1 VIQGFAAIFNTTKKQ
16 VAWKKQSLKIPAKMQ
31 KMTPPTRSE
40 IHAHMKILFF
50 DIETNGIDHWQTKA
64 GLKDLHCLSIYE
76 PSEDKMQS
84 FSTTAGNVQEG
95 LDLLSEADYICGHNS
110 IKFDAPCLEK
120 LYGFTHKN
128 VLDTLVMAM
137 CIYPDAKN
145 DDFSRQD
152 FPKDLIGRHS
162 LKAWGYRIGQY
173 KGDFGTTTDWSC
185 WSQEMQDYCEQDVKV
200 TYALFKHLTKNGPSR
215 QMLFLEHDFAVLMQQ
230 QENNGWPFNIKKAEE
245 LTANLMAARG
255 VLQQQLQEAFPP
267 TFEEMKSSLGWE
279 VEGIQGATK
288 KELGVTLKELGKRPG
303 EITSLLKLATKLDN
317 KKKEVLFNP
326 NSRDQISER
335 LMGLGWKPTAF
346 EGKRPAINEA
356 VLREVGLPQADIL
369 CEYLLLA
376 KRLGQVAEGKQ
387 AWLTLELNGRIHG
400 EVVTGGAVSGRCTHR
415 NPNIAQVPAGRAPFG
430 HECRSCFE
438 APVGKVL
445 VGADAAG
452 LELRCLA
459 HYLHQWDK
467 GAYSKEIVAGDIHT
481 ANQRAAGLQTRDQAK
496 TFIYAFLYGAGDAKI
511 GSIVG
516 GSSREGK
523 KLKADFMR
531 RIPAIGKL
539 NDTVQLHVQRTNTL
553 KGLDGRIL
561 PCRSPHSA
569 LNLLL
574 QSAGAVLMKQALVTF
589 SKKAAHP
596 YELHGNIHDEVQF
609 SCDPE
614 HAADLGKTFIRSLRT
629 AGEILNFK
637 CPLDGEFKVGNNWAE
652 TH

>member
-1 VIQGFAAIFNTTKKQ
+1 
-16 VAWKKQSLKIPAKMQ
+16 
-31 KMTPPTRSE
+31 
-40 IHAHMKILFF
+40 MKILYF
-50 DIETNGIDHWQTKA
+50 DIETNGIDHWQTLK
-64 GLKDLHCLSIYE
+64 GLKDLHCLSIYD
-76 PSEDKMQS
+76 PTTDVMKSFTTHEDNIK
-84 FSTTAGNVQEG
+84 EG
-95 LDLLSEADYICGHNS
+95 LELLSSADYICGHNS
-110 IKFDAPCLEK
+110 IKFDAPALEK
-120 LYGFTHKN
+120 LYGFTHPN

-137 CIYPDAKN
+137 CIYPDTKS
-145 DDFSRQD
+145 DDFNRQE
-152 FPKDLIGRHS
+152 FPKDLIGRNS
-162 LKAWGYRIGQY
+162 LKAWGYRIGEN
-173 KGDFGTTTDWSC
+173 KGDFGNTTDWSA
-185 WSQEMQDYCEQDVKV
+185 WSKEMQEYCEQDVRV
-200 TYALFKHLTKNGPSR
+200 THKLFKHLTKNAPSR
-215 QMLFLEHDFAVLMQQ
+215 RMLFLEHDFAKLMQQ
-230 QENNGWPFNIKKAEE
+230 QERNGWVFNVKKAEK
-245 LTANLMAARG
+245 LTADLMAARG
-255 VLQQQLQEAFPP
+255 VLQKKLQEAFPP
-267 TFEEMKSSLGWE
+267 TVEEMKSSMGWE
-279 VEGIQGATK
+279 VEGIQAATK
-288 KELGVTLKELGKRPG
+288 KELGAFLKENGSTPKQVAA
-303 EITSLLKLATKLDN
+303 LLKAATKLGN
-317 KKKEVLFNP
+317 KSKEVLFNP

-346 EGKRPAINEA
+346 EGKRPAINEP
-356 VLREVGLPQADIL
+356 VLRDVGLPQADLL

-387 AWLTLELNGRIHG
+387 AWLSLELNGRIHG
-400 EVVTGGAVSGRCTHR
+400 EVVTNGAISGRCTHR

-438 APVGKVL
+438 APEGKVL

-459 HYLHQWDK
+459 HYLYQWDK
-467 GAYSKEIVAGDIHT
+467 GAYAKAILEGDIHS
-481 ANQRAAGLQTRDQAK
+481 ANQKAAGLQTRDQAK

-539 NDTVQLHVQRTNTL
+539 NETVQQHVTKSNTL

-589 SKKAAHP
+589 SKEAKKP
-596 YELHGNIHDEVQF
+596 FELHGNIHDEVQF
-609 SCDPE
+609 SCLPE
-614 HAADLGKTFIRSLRT
+614 DAEELGKTFIRSLKK
-629 AGEILNFK
+629 AGEILDFK
-637 CPLDGEFKVGNNWAE
+637 CPVDGEYKIGQSWAE

>member
-1 VIQGFAAIFNTTKKQ
+1 MSVLN
-16 VAWKKQSLKIPAKMQ
+16 P
-31 KMTPPTRSE
+31 
-40 IHAHMKILFF
+40 
-50 DIETNGIDHWQTKA
+50 ETN
-64 GLKDLHCLSIYE
+64 E
-76 PSEDKMQS
+76 MRS
-84 FSTTAGNVQEG
+84 FSSVANNIKDG
-95 LDLLSEADYICGHNS
+95 LDLLSSADYICGHNS

-120 LYGFTHKN
+120 LFGFTHPN

-145 DDFSRQD
+145 DDYNREG
-152 FPKDLIGRHS
+152 FPKELIGRNS
-162 LKAWGYRIGQY
+162 LKAWGYRIGEY
-173 KGDFGTTTDWSC
+173 KGDFGETTDWSG

-200 TYALFKHLTKNGPSR
+200 TAKLFYYLTKNQPSR
-215 QMLFLEHDFAVLMQQ
+215 KMLFLEHSFAKLMAV

-245 LTANLMAARG
+245 LTASLMAARG
-255 VLQQQLQEAFPP
+255 ELQAKLQVAFPP
-267 TFEEMKSSLGWE
+267 TVEEMKSSLGWT
-279 VEGIQGATK
+279 VDGVSGATK
-288 KELGVTLKELGKRPG
+288 KELTAALKELGKKPA
-303 EITSLLKLATKLDN
+303 EVTALLKKATKLDN
-317 KKKEVLFNP
+317 KKKQILFNP

-356 VLREVGLPQADIL
+356 VLREVGLPEADLL

-387 AWLTLELNGRIHG
+387 AWLSLAVNGRIHG
-400 EVVTGGAVSGRCTHR
+400 EVVTNGAVSGRCTHR
-415 NPNIAQVPAGRAPFG
+415 NPNVAQVPAGRAPFG

-438 APVGKVL
+438 APKGKVL

-459 HYLHQWDK
+459 HYLYQWDK
-467 GAYSKEIVAGDIHT
+467 GAYAKTIIEGDIHT
-481 ANQRAAGLQTRDQAK
+481 ANQKAAGLETRDQAK

-539 NDTVQLHVQRTNTL
+539 NEVVQQHVTRTNTL
-553 KGLDGRIL
+553 KGLDGRNL

-574 QSAGAVLMKQALVTF
+574 QSAGAVLMKQALVEF
-589 SKKAAHP
+589 SKRASKP

-609 SCDPE
+609 SCLPE
-614 HAADLGKTFIRSLRT
+614 HAEELGNTFIYSLKQ
-629 AGEILNFK
+629 AGTILNFK
-637 CPLDGEFKVGNNWAE
+637 CPVDGEFKIGNNWAE

>member
-1 VIQGFAAIFNTTKKQ
+1 MTKPARSNNTNTT
-16 VAWKKQSLKIPAKMQ
+16 
-31 KMTPPTRSE
+31 TN
-40 IHAHMKILFF
+40 MKLLFF
-50 DIETNGIDHWQTKA
+50 DIETNAIDHWQTKA

-76 PSEDKMQS
+76 PVSARMQS
-84 FSTTAGNVQEG
+84 FSSQKGNIQDG
-95 LDLLSEADYICGHNS
+95 LDLLTSADYICGHNS
-110 IKFDAPCLEK
+110 IKFDAPCLKK
-120 LYGFTHKN
+120 LYGFNHEN

-137 CIYPDAKN
+137 CIHPDAKN
-145 DDFSRQD
+145 DDYNREG

-162 LKAWGYRIGQY
+162 LKAWGYRIGEY
-173 KGDFGTTTDWSC
+173 KGEFGETTDWSK
-185 WSQEMQDYCEQDVKV
+185 WSQEMQDYCEQDVRV
-200 TYALFKHLTKNGPSR
+200 TAKLFYYLTKSKPSR
-215 QMLFLEHDFAVLMQQ
+215 QMLYLEHDFAKLMAV
-230 QENNGWPFNIKKAEE
+230 QEDNGWPFNMEKAEK

-255 VLQQQLQEAFPP
+255 ILQQQLQEAFPP
-267 TFEEMKSSLGWE
+267 TVEEMKSSMGWE
-279 VEGIQGATK
+279 VEGVQGATK

-356 VLREVGLPQADIL
+356 VLREVGLPQADLL

-376 KRLGQVAEGKQ
+376 KRLAQVAEGKQ
-387 AWLTLELNGRIHG
+387 AWLTLARDGRIHG

-415 NPNIAQVPAGRAPFG
+415 NPNVAQVPAGRAPFG
-430 HECRSCFE
+430 HECRDCFE
-438 APVGKVL
+438 APEGKVL

-459 HYLHQWDK
+459 HYLYQWDQGMYAK
-467 GAYSKEIVAGDIHT
+467 VIVADDIHT
-481 ANQRAAGLQTRDQAK
+481 ANQRAAGLETRDQAK

-539 NDTVQLHVQRTNTL
+539 NDVVQQHVQKTNTL

-574 QSAGAVLMKQALVTF
+574 QSAGAILMKQALVSF
-589 SKKAAHP
+589 SKKALYP

-609 SCDPE
+609 SCLPE
-614 HAADLGKTFIRSLRT
+614 HAKDLGETFILALKK
-629 AGEILNFK
+629 AGTILNFK
-637 CPLDGEFKVGNNWAE
+637 CPIDGEYKIGNTWAE

>member
-1 VIQGFAAIFNTTKKQ
+1 
-16 VAWKKQSLKIPAKMQ
+16 
-31 KMTPPTRSE
+31 
-40 IHAHMKILFF
+40 MKLLFF
-50 DIETNGIDHWQTKA
+50 DIETNGIDHWQTKK
-64 GLKDLHCLSIYE
+64 GLKDLHCLSILDPVTDE
-76 PSEDKMQS
+76 MKS
-84 FSTTAGNVQEG
+84 FSPSGLNIQEG
-95 LDLLSEADYICGHNS
+95 LDLLASADFICGHNS
-110 IKFDAPCLEK
+110 VKFDAPCLEK
-120 LYGFTHKN
+120 LYGFTHKG
-128 VLDTLVMAM
+128 VLDTMVMAM

-145 DDFSRQD
+145 DDFNREG
-152 FPKDLIGRHS
+152 FPKDLIGRNS
-162 LKAWGYRIGQY
+162 LKAWGYRIGEY
-173 KGDFGTTTDWSC
+173 KGDFGTTTDWST
-185 WSQEMQDYCEQDVKV
+185 WSQEMQDYCEQDVRV
-200 TYALFKHLTKNGPSR
+200 TAKLFYYLTEKKPSR
-215 QMLFLEHDFAVLMQQ
+215 QMLYLEHDFAKLMAV
-230 QENNGWPFNIKKAEE
+230 QENNGWPFNMKKAEK

-267 TFEEMKSSLGWE
+267 TVEDMKSTMGWE
-279 VEGIQGATK
+279 VNGIQGATK
-288 KELGVTLKELGKRPG
+288 KELGAALKEQGHPPKQVTL
-303 EITSLLKLATKLDN
+303 LLKEATKLDH

-356 VLREVGLPQADIL
+356 VLRDVGLPQADLL

-387 AWLTLELNGRIHG
+387 AWLTLALDGRIHG
-400 EVVTGGAVSGRCTHR
+400 EVVTNGAVSGRCTHR
-415 NPNIAQVPAGRAPFG
+415 NPNVAQVPAGRAPFG
-430 HECRSCFE
+430 HECRDCFE
-438 APVGKVL
+438 APEGKVL

-459 HYLHQWDK
+459 HYLFQWDK
-467 GAYSKEIVAGDIHT
+467 GAYAKTIVEGDIHT
-481 ANQRAAGLQTRDQAK
+481 ANQKAAGLETRDQAK

-511 GSIVG
+511 GSIVN

-539 NDTVQLHVQRTNTL
+539 NAVVQQHVTKSNTL

-574 QSAGAVLMKQALVTF
+574 QSAGAVLMKQALVCF
-589 SKKAAHP
+589 AKKAMHP

-609 SCDPE
+609 SCAPE
-614 HAADLGKTFIRSLRT
+614 HAKELGEAFIRSLKL
-629 AGEILNFK
+629 AGSILNFN
-637 CPLDGEFKVGNNWAE
+637 CPVDGEYKVGNTWAE

>member
-1 VIQGFAAIFNTTKKQ
+1 
-16 VAWKKQSLKIPAKMQ
+16 
-31 KMTPPTRSE
+31 
-40 IHAHMKILFF
+40 MKLLFF
-50 DIETNGIDHWQTKA
+50 DIETNGIDHWQTKK
-64 GLKDLHCLSIYE
+64 GLKDLHCLSILDPVTDE
-76 PSEDKMQS
+76 MKS
-84 FSTTAGNVQEG
+84 FSPSGLNIQEG
-95 LDLLSEADYICGHNS
+95 LDLLASADFICGHNS
-110 IKFDAPCLEK
+110 VKFDAPCLEK
-120 LYGFTHKN
+120 LYGFTHKG
-128 VLDTLVMAM
+128 VLDTMVMAM

-145 DDFSRQD
+145 DDFNREG
-152 FPKDLIGRHS
+152 FPKDLIGRNS
-162 LKAWGYRIGQY
+162 LKAWGYRIGEY
-173 KGDFGTTTDWSC
+173 KGDFGTTTDWST
-185 WSQEMQDYCEQDVKV
+185 WSQEMQDYCEQDVRV
-200 TYALFKHLTKNGPSR
+200 TAKLFYYLTEKKPSR
-215 QMLFLEHDFAVLMQQ
+215 QMLYLEHDFAKLMAV
-230 QENNGWPFNIKKAEE
+230 QENNGWPFNMKKAEK

-267 TFEEMKSSLGWE
+267 TVEDMKSTMGWE
-279 VEGIQGATK
+279 VNGIQGATK
-288 KELGVTLKELGKRPG
+288 KELGAALKEQGHPPKQVTL
-303 EITSLLKLATKLDN
+303 LLKESTKLDN

-356 VLREVGLPQADIL
+356 VLREVGLPQADLL

-387 AWLTLELNGRIHG
+387 AWLTLALDGRIHG
-400 EVVTGGAVSGRCTHR
+400 EVVTNGAVSGRCTHR
-415 NPNIAQVPAGRAPFG
+415 NPNVAQVPAGRAPFG
-430 HECRSCFE
+430 HECRDCFE
-438 APVGKVL
+438 APEGKVL

-459 HYLHQWDK
+459 HYLFQWDK
-467 GAYSKEIVAGDIHT
+467 GAYAKTIVEGDIHT
-481 ANQRAAGLQTRDQAK
+481 ANQKAAGLETRDQAK

-511 GSIVG
+511 GSIVN

-539 NDTVQLHVQRTNTL
+539 NAVVQQHVTKSNTL

-574 QSAGAVLMKQALVTF
+574 QSAGAVLMKQALVCF
-589 SKKAAHP
+589 AKKAMYP

-609 SCDPE
+609 SCAPE
-614 HAADLGKTFIRSLRT
+614 HAKELGEAFIRSLKL
-629 AGEILNFK
+629 AGSILNFN
-637 CPLDGEFKVGNNWAE
+637 CPVDGEYKVGNTWAE

>member
-1 VIQGFAAIFNTTKKQ
+1 
-16 VAWKKQSLKIPAKMQ
+16 
-31 KMTPPTRSE
+31 
-40 IHAHMKILFF
+40 MKLLFF
-50 DIETNGIDHWQTKA
+50 DIETNGIDHWQTKK
-64 GLKDLHCLSIYE
+64 GLKDLHCLSILDPVTDE
-76 PSEDKMQS
+76 MKS
-84 FSTTAGNVQEG
+84 FSPSGLNIQEG
-95 LDLLSEADYICGHNS
+95 LDLLASADFICGHNS
-110 IKFDAPCLEK
+110 VKFDAPCLEK
-120 LYGFTHKN
+120 LYGFTHKG
-128 VLDTLVMAM
+128 VLDTMVMAM

-145 DDFSRQD
+145 DDFNREG
-152 FPKDLIGRHS
+152 FPKDLIGRNS
-162 LKAWGYRIGQY
+162 LKAWGYRIGEY
-173 KGDFGTTTDWSC
+173 KGDFGTTTDWSE
-185 WSQEMQDYCEQDVKV
+185 WSQEMQDYCEQDVRV
-200 TYALFKHLTKNGPSR
+200 TAKLFYYLTEKKPSR
-215 QMLFLEHDFAVLMQQ
+215 QMLYLEHDFAKLMAV
-230 QENNGWPFNIKKAEE
+230 QENNGWPFNMKKAEK

-267 TFEEMKSSLGWE
+267 TVEDMKSTMGWE
-279 VEGIQGATK
+279 VEGVQGATK
-288 KELGVTLKELGKRPG
+288 KELGAALKEQGHPPKQV
-303 EITSLLKLATKLDN
+303 TALLKESTKLDN

-356 VLREVGLPQADIL
+356 VLREVGLPQADLL

-387 AWLTLELNGRIHG
+387 AWLTLALDGRIHG
-400 EVVTGGAVSGRCTHR
+400 EVVTNGAVSGRCTHR
-415 NPNIAQVPAGRAPFG
+415 NPNVAQVPAGRAPFG
-430 HECRSCFE
+430 HECRDCFE
-438 APVGKVL
+438 APEGKVL

-459 HYLHQWDK
+459 HYLFQWDK
-467 GAYSKEIVAGDIHT
+467 GAYAKTIVEGDIHT
-481 ANQRAAGLQTRDQAK
+481 ANQKAAGLETRDQAK

-511 GSIVG
+511 GSIVN

-539 NDTVQLHVQRTNTL
+539 NAVVQQHVTKSNTL

-574 QSAGAVLMKQALVTF
+574 QSAGAVLMKQALVCF
-589 SKKAAHP
+589 AKKAMYP

-614 HAADLGKTFIRSLRT
+614 HAKELGEAFIRSLKL
-629 AGEILNFK
+629 AGSILNFN
-637 CPLDGEFKVGNNWAE
+637 CPVDGEYKVGNTWAE

>member
-1 VIQGFAAIFNTTKKQ
+1 
-16 VAWKKQSLKIPAKMQ
+16 
-31 KMTPPTRSE
+31 
-40 IHAHMKILFF
+40 MKLLFF
-50 DIETNGIDHWQTKA
+50 DIETNGIDHWQTKK
-64 GLKDLHCLSIYE
+64 GLKDLHCLSILDPVTDE
-76 PSEDKMQS
+76 MKS
-84 FSTTAGNVQEG
+84 FSPSGLNIQEG
-95 LDLLSEADYICGHNS
+95 LDLLASADFICGHNS
-110 IKFDAPCLEK
+110 VKFDAPCLEK
-120 LYGFTHKN
+120 LYGFTHKG
-128 VLDTLVMAM
+128 VLDTMVMAM

-145 DDFSRQD
+145 DDFNREG
-152 FPKDLIGRHS
+152 FPKDLIGRNS
-162 LKAWGYRIGQY
+162 LKAWGYRIGEY
-173 KGDFGTTTDWSC
+173 KGDFGMTTDWST
-185 WSQEMQDYCEQDVKV
+185 WSQEMQDYCEQDVRV
-200 TYALFKHLTKNGPSR
+200 TAKLFYYLTDKKPSR
-215 QMLFLEHDFAVLMQQ
+215 QMLYLEHDFAKLMAV
-230 QENNGWPFNIKKAEE
+230 QENNGWPFNMKKAEK

-267 TFEEMKSSLGWE
+267 TVEDMKSTMGWE
-279 VEGIQGATK
+279 VNGIQGATK
-288 KELGVTLKELGKRPG
+288 KELGAALKEQGHPLKQV
-303 EITSLLKLATKLDN
+303 TALLKESTKLDN

-356 VLREVGLPQADIL
+356 VLREVGLPQADLL

-387 AWLTLELNGRIHG
+387 AWLTLALDGRIHG
-400 EVVTGGAVSGRCTHR
+400 EVVTNGAVSGRCTHR
-415 NPNIAQVPAGRAPFG
+415 NPNVAQVPAGRAPFG
-430 HECRSCFE
+430 HECRDCFE
-438 APVGKVL
+438 APEGKVL

-459 HYLHQWDK
+459 HYLFQWDK
-467 GAYSKEIVAGDIHT
+467 GAYAKTIVEGDIHT
-481 ANQRAAGLQTRDQAK
+481 ANQKAAGLETRDQAK

-511 GSIVG
+511 GSIVN

-539 NDTVQLHVQRTNTL
+539 NAVVQQHVTKSNTL

-574 QSAGAVLMKQALVTF
+574 QSAGAVLMKQALVCF
-589 SKKAAHP
+589 AKKAVHP

-609 SCDPE
+609 SCAPE
-614 HAADLGKTFIRSLRT
+614 HAKELGEAFIRSLKL
-629 AGEILNFK
+629 AGSILNFN
-637 CPLDGEFKVGNNWAE
+637 CPVDGEYKVGNTWAE